1 MKNILFFLTPKSEV
15 DYIVE
20 NHTIKQALEV
30 LKQRN
35 HAAVPMIS
43 EMGKYIGT
51 ITEGDILRRFL
62 EDSDLSIREM
72 EHFPIR
78 DIHRRTVNRPVS
90 VKAEVNDLISAAMLQ
105 NFVPVIDDDKVFIG
119 IVTRKEIM
127 QYCQS
132 KLFIKDK

>member
-1 MKNILFFLTPKSEV
+1 MNILFFLTPKSDV

-20 NHTIKQALEV
+20 NQTIRQALEV
-30 LKQRN
+30 LAEHR

-62 EDSDLSIREM
+62 EDSNLSIDEM
-72 EHFPIR
+72 EHIPIR
-78 DIHRRTVNRPVS
+78 DIPRRTANYPVGINE
-90 VKAEVNDLISAAMLQ
+90 EVQDLISAAMVQ

-119 IVTRKEIM
+119 IVTRKDIM
-127 QYCQS
+127 QYCQK
-132 KLFIKDK
+132 KLFAKEK

>member
-20 NHTIKQALEV
+20 NQTIKQALDV
-30 LKQRN
+30 LKQHN
-35 HAAVPMIS
+35 HAAVPLIS
-43 EMGKYIGT
+43 EWGKYMGT

-62 EDSDLSIREM
+62 EDSNLSIQEM

-78 DIHRRTVNRPVS
+78 DIPRRTVNHPVS
-90 VKAEVNDLISAAMLQ
+90 VNAEISDLLSAAMLQ

-127 QYCQS
+127 QYCQ
-132 KLFIKDK
+132 KKMFTKDN

>member
-1 MKNILFFLTPKSEV
+1 MNILFFLTPKSEV

-20 NHTIKQALEV
+20 NQTIRQALEV
-30 LKQRN
+30 LAEHR

-62 EDSDLSIREM
+62 EDSNLSIDEM
-72 EHFPIR
+72 EHIPIR
-78 DIHRRTVNRPVS
+78 DIPRRTANYPVGINE
-90 VKAEVNDLISAAMLQ
+90 EVQDLISAAMVQ

-119 IVTRKEIM
+119 IVTRKDIM
-127 QYCQS
+127 QYCQK
-132 KLFIKDK
+132 KLFAKEK

>member
-1 MKNILFFLTPKSEV
+1 MNILFFLTPKSEV

-20 NHTIKQALEV
+20 NYTIGQALDI
-30 LKQRN
+30 LKEHH

-43 EMGKYIGT
+43 ETGKYIGT
-51 ITEGDILRRFL
+51 VTEGDILRRFL
-62 EDSDLSIREM
+62 EDRDMSIQEM

-78 DIHRRTVNRPVS
+78 DIPKRTVNRPVS
-90 VKAEVNDLISAAMLQ
+90 VNAEVNDLISAAMLQ

-132 KLFIKDK
+132 KLFDKGK

>member
-1 MKNILFFLTPKSEV
+1 MNILFFLTPKSEV

-20 NHTIKQALEV
+20 NYTIRQSLEV
-30 LKQRN
+30 LKQHN

-43 EMGKYIGT
+43 EAGKYIGT

-62 EDSDLSIREM
+62 EDRDLSIMEM

-78 DIHRRTVNRPVS
+78 DIPRRTVNRPVS
-90 VKAEVNDLISAAMLQ
+90 INAEVQDLISAAMLQ

-127 QYCQS
+127 QYCQ
-132 KLFIKDK
+132 KKMFAKE